1 MENINTTSKK
11 LNTYKNSEENTIYS
25 NTDIENLNIFNINFP
40 NKNSINITL
49 LNYNDYIIASGKDIE
64 EYYRATNASL

>member
-25 NTDIENLNIFNINFP
+25 NTECRLGFNP
-40 NKNSINITL
+40 TV
-49 LNYNDYIIASGKDIE
+49 
-64 EYYRATNASL
+64 